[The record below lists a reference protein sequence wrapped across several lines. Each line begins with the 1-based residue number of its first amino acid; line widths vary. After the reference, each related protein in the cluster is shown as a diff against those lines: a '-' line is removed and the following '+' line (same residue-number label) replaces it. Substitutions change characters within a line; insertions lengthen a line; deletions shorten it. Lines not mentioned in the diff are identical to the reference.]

1 MKIIIDTEE
10 KKLNLRIPTFL
21 VTRKLV
27 IKWILSKSK
36 VEIDKTKLKKFI
48 SVFKRIRKKYKN
60 LEIISVKSSDGE
72 IVRIL
77 LWNYLFSQIVFYLIV
92 MQTLK

>member
-21 VTRKLV
+21 VKRKLV

-36 VEIDKTKLKKFI
+36 VEIDKTKLKEFI

-77 LWNYLFSQIVFYLIV
+77 L
-92 MQTLK
+92 